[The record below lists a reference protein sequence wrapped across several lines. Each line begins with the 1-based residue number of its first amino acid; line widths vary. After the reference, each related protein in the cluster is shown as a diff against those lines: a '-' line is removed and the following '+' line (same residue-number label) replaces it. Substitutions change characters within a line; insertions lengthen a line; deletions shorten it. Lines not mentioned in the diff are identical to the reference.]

1 MVYLENIPGPSSRLH
16 AAPDWYWEQLA
27 YRVAMRVTAVRL
39 FRSAAGEDAY
49 PVCPRCRETMEREYM
64 SFCSRCG
71 QRLDWRRYQQANVI
85 YVEPGD
91 HTVHKEHSIPS
102 R

>member
-1 MVYLENIPGPSSRLH
+1 MTRAGRSLGRGPRLLLLL
-16 AAPDWYWEQLA
+16 EQLF
-27 YRVAMRVTAVRL
+27 YRFPMAVEEIHAFSRC
-39 FRSAAGEDAY
+39 RGGAY

-71 QRLDWRRYQQANVI
+71 QKLDWRRYQQANVI